1 MTMCSY
7 GYFGDLMT
15 HSESLRWLGRY
26 RYDIS
31 GVRTFLRHKS
41 YSGTLNY
48 VLAGPPGHHHLLTD
62 SCGEGCPQCRYT
74 GEQRHQNS
82 LPVSTVT
89 TIVSEDKPVER
100 IPECTD
106 PEHDCS
112 SADPPCLH
120 PQVQQIN
127 GK

>member
-74 GEQRHQNS
+74 GEQRPQDS

-89 TIVSEDKPVER
+89 TICFRGQASGENP
-100 IPECTD
+100 
-106 PEHDCS
+106 
-112 SADPPCLH
+112 
-120 PQVQQIN
+120 
-127 GK
+127 